1 VRECRLR
8 ASLAA
13 VAALLSLAG
22 CGGGGG
28 ACGSSITS
36 GDLYF
41 TRYSGAPNL
50 EKVHFDYKSGKF
62 TLAKPAA
69 VATLNGVDG
78 VVFAPDGDLL
88 VGGQGDVV
96 HKVHVANGKT
106 VDVRANATAYHLSL
120 DPGGKKVWATGIP
133 GPLAEIPLSPFSK
146 GVAHR
151 LTGDDENITS
161 IAFDGSGRSYYTSS
175 GAGGGGSVGRIDLKK
190 FTTKRVISDLPAAH
204 GMVFDRFTG
213 DLLLFGATHI
223 TQIDP
228 SSMKVVSDLTISAG
242 VVLDQGTVDG
252 HGYVFVASNEGQ
264 IVFVDY
270 TGTKKVGAKGNQVIV
285 QFVAPNL
292 DDVAPLSGAG
302 AASCTAA

>member
-1 VRECRLR
+1 MR

-22 CGGGGG
+22 CGGGG
-28 ACGSSITS
+28 CGSSITS

-41 TRYSGAPNL
+41 TRYSGTPNL
-50 EKVHFDYKSGKF
+50 EKVHFDYNNGKF
-62 TLAKPAA
+62 SLAKPAA
-69 VATLNGVDG
+69 VATLHGVDG
-78 VVFAPDGDLL
+78 VLFAPDGDLL

-96 HKVHVANGKT
+96 HKVHIANGKS
-106 VDVRANATAYHLSL
+106 VDVRAGASAYHLSL
-120 DPGGKKVWATGIP
+120 DPSGKKVWATGIP
-133 GPLAEIPLSPFSK
+133 GPLAEISLSPFGN

-151 LTGDDENITS
+151 LTGDDENVTS

-190 FTTKRVISDLPAAH
+190 FTTKRLISNLPAAH

-213 DLLLFGATHI
+213 DLLLFGSTHI

-228 SSMKVVSDLTISAG
+228 SSMKVVSDLAITVA

-252 HGYVFVASNEGQ
+252 HGYAFVASNDGQ

-270 TGTKKVGAKGNQVIV
+270 TGSKKVGAKGNKVVV
-285 QFVAPNL
+285 QFVEPNL
-292 DDVAPLSGAG
+292 DDVAPLSGTG
-302 AASCTAA
+302 AASCTSA

>member
-1 VRECRLR
+1 MR
-8 ASLAA
+8 ASLAV
-13 VAALLSLAG
+13 VATLFSLAG
-22 CGGGGG
+22 CGGGAG
-28 ACGSSITS
+28 ACGTSVTS

-41 TRYSGAPNL
+41 TRYAGAPNL
-50 EKVHFDYKSGKF
+50 QKVHFNYNNGKF
-62 TLAKPAA
+62 TLAKPTA

-96 HKVHVANGKT
+96 HKVHIANGKS
-106 VDVRANATAYHLSL
+106 VDMRANASAYHLSL
-120 DPGGKKVWATGIP
+120 DPSRKKVWATGIP
-133 GPLAEIPLSPFSK
+133 GPLAEIPLSPFGA
-146 GVAHR
+146 GVAHP
-151 LTGDDENITS
+151 LTGDDPNITS

-175 GAGGGGSVGRIDLKK
+175 GAAGGGSVGRIDLKK
-190 FTTKRVISDLPAAH
+190 FTTKRMISNLPAAH

-213 DLLLFGATHI
+213 NLLLFGSTHI

-228 SSMKVVSDLTISAG
+228 GTMKVVSDLGITAG

-252 HGYVFVASNEGQ
+252 HGYVFVASNNGQ

-270 TGTKKVGAKGNQVIV
+270 TGTKKVGAKGNKVVV
-285 QFVAPNL
+285 QFVEPNL
-292 DDVAPLSGAG
+292 DDVAPLSGVG